1 MRKFITI
8 IALLLYTSLLSIN
21 LYEIAINTSSFTT
34 HTKIVVAVFN
44 SDGSP
49 IKNATVCV
57 IDDRTYT
64 KTNANGLTDPI
75 AINVSKYDDNNR
87 QTITLLAYKNGYA
100 SHIRYNVSV
109 YKNQTKTGIILET
122 YEILNQSDPSII
134 TSYEQNPK
142 YLEDKII
149 QQYKRGS
156 F

>member
-21 LYEIAINTSSFTT
+21 LYEIAINTSSFTN

-49 IKNATVCV
+49 INNATVCV

-64 KTNANGLTDPI
+64 KTNSNGLTDPI
-75 AINVSKYDDNNR
+75 TINVPEYDDNNR

-122 YEILNQSDPSII
+122 YEILNQSDPSVI

-149 QQYKRGS
+149 KQYKRGS